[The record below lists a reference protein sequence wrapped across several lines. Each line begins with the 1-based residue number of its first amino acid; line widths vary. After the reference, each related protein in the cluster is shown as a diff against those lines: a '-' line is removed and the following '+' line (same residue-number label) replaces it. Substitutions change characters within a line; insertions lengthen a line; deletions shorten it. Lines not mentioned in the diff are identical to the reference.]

1 MFTLDLVFMAMD
13 DLLMF
18 FKLSDFKDT
27 AQNNKI
33 FNSFCTRDTSVKF
46 NSNNFFE
53 LTQTSPMKGKYYV
66 KIEIK

>member
-1 MFTLDLVFMAMD
+1 MD

-18 FKLSDFKDT
+18 FKLLDFKDT

-33 FNSFCTRDTSVKF
+33 FNSFRTRDTSVKF
-46 NSNNFFE
+46 NSYNFFE